1 MAAASR
7 MDHPRLSPRPRLGGR
22 SRNHHLGLAFP
33 PVPSLPRRSGPL
45 PRISPGRAPSPASTA
60 SAPRIPAS
68 AASPRGA
75 EAAARSQGAPKR
87 RPVPVN
93 PGRRVCLRF
102 PLPRR
107 KGLPCPPVSFSRSSS
122 DRESRGL
129 RQDGCCLIDLGLHG
143 VGECAKKLAAEKAA
157 KFREETSEKAGGM
170 ASRRARYNV
179 AASDLTLNLCNAA
192 ESCR

>member
-68 AASPRGA
+68 PASPPGA
-75 EAAARSQGAPKR
+75 EAAARSQGRQNGAPSR
-87 RPVPVN
+87 QTRGGLYVCAFHCPRGRDY
-93 PGRRVCLRF
+93 PGE
-102 PLPRR
+102 
-107 KGLPCPPVSFSRSSS
+107 
-122 DRESRGL
+122 RESRGL
-129 RQDGCCLIDLGLHG
+129 RQDSRCLIDLGLHG
-143 VGECAKKLAAEKAA
+143 GGECAKKWRPERPPSLGRKRPRKREAKPRAGRDITRPGLAS
-157 KFREETSEKAGGM
+157 T
-170 ASRRARYNV
+170 
-179 AASDLTLNLCNAA
+179 
-192 ESCR
+192 

>member
-107 KGLPCPPVSFSRSSS
+107 KGLPCPPGLIFQVQ
-122 DRESRGL
+122 L
-129 RQDGCCLIDLGLHG
+129 RQRKPGITSGWLLPDRFGLAWRWR
-143 VGECAKKLAAEKAA
+143 VRKKI
-157 KFREETSEKAGGM
+157 GG
-170 ASRRARYNV
+170 RKGRQV
-179 AASDLTLNLCNAA
+179 
-192 ESCR
+192 